1 MKLSECKFGILV
13 QPAEIN
19 RKHYNQL
26 SKIGMVVGI
35 TENCTKEAIPEV
47 QWQDGTKY
55 GCHHNNLAR
64 YEG

>member
-1 MKLSECKFGILV
+1 MKLSECKLGILV
-13 QPAEIN
+13 QSVQIN
-19 RKHYNQL
+19 SILDNQP

-55 GCHHNNLAR
+55 GCHHVNLAR
-64 YEG
+64 YEE